1 MNRWITLSLVAA
13 MTLVTQTSLAQSID
27 DSRGG
32 AVEVGDDGTA
42 PVVVR
47 PGARVGR
54 KAAEKYMGTHTA
66 NAGPAMESAPTRST
80 AAELAPNDHYLALHF
95 GGFVNDTAYKWG
107 ARDQQDGTGQST
119 IGVTYRMG
127 EWRNAAD
134 LGVRI
139 DYNSYSL
146 DQGKANKLS
155 FMPVLSFPDASSK
168 FPLYFGAGLGLG
180 IFTTQLSGESAL
192 ALDYTLMLGAR
203 FFDIADTNAGFIVEA
218 GLKNHLFLA
227 SDGQFNGTYVAV
239 GPVFT
244 F

>member
-1 MNRWITLSLVAA
+1 MTRW
-13 MTLVTQTSLAQSID
+13 MTLLTVTTLGLGAGTAFAQSID
-27 DSRGG
+27 DSKGG
-32 AVEVGDDGTA
+32 AVEVTDESVQ
-42 PVVVR
+42 PK

-54 KAAEKYMGTHTA
+54 KAAEKYMSPS
-66 NAGPAMESAPTRST
+66 PAPATTEATRST
-80 AAELAPNDHYLALHF
+80 AAELNPNDHYLALHF
-95 GGFVNDTAYKWG
+95 GGFVSDTAYKWG
-107 ARDQQDGTGQST
+107 VRDQQDGAGQST
-119 IGVTYRMG
+119 IGVTYRVG
-127 EWRNAAD
+127 EWRNSMD

-146 DQGKANKLS
+146 DTGKANKLS
-155 FMPVLSFPDASSK
+155 FMPVVSFPDASSR
-168 FPLYFGAGLGLG
+168 FPLYFGAGVGLG

-218 GLKNHLFLA
+218 GMKNHLFLA
-227 SDGQFNGTYVAV
+227 SDGQFNGTFVAV